1 MLIIWRLNLR
11 TKGVVYN
18 GIDCL
23 MVYITKKERQ
33 DEKIMLE
40 IDEYKNKYDT
50 AIFVSGDRDITEV
63 IFNMIKDKM

>member
-1 MLIIWRLNLR
+1 
-11 TKGVVYN
+11 
-18 GIDCL
+18 

-50 AIFVSGDRDITEV
+50 AIFVSGDRDIKEV
-63 IFNMIKDKM
+63 ISNMIKDKM